1 MAPTPRLPLPTD
13 PAAADRLPIALFGTS
28 ADPPTH
34 GHRAL
39 LEGLLQL
46 YPRVATW
53 ASDNPLK
60 QHTAPLEL
68 RMALL
73 GALVEAIGDPRLSLE
88 QSLSS
93 PWTMETLARAR
104 QRWPQCQPVFVIGS
118 DLVAQV
124 PRWRGAAQWLPGCR
138 LAIAPR
144 QGWLLQEEELRRLR
158 QLGAGIEILRLQIPA
173 TASSGVRAAPG
184 PEQVPAE
191 LHPLLRRHD
200 PYGLLSPGCA
210 SPSPSSMP

>member
-1 MAPTPRLPLPTD
+1 MASTPRLPSD
-13 PAAADRLPIALFGTS
+13 PAAADRLEIALFGTS

-39 LEGLLQL
+39 LQGLLQL

-60 QHTAPLEL
+60 QHMAPLEL
-68 RMALL
+68 RRAFL

-93 PWTMETLARAR
+93 PWTMETLARA
-104 QRWPQCQPVFVIGS
+104 QTRWPQHQPVFVIGS

-124 PRWRGAAQWLPGCR
+124 PRWRGAEQWLQGCR

-144 QGWLLQEEELRRLR
+144 QGWLLQEDDLRRLR
-158 QLGAGIEILRLQIPA
+158 QLGARPEILRLQIPP
-173 TASSGVRAAPG
+173 TASSGVRARPALD
-184 PEQVPAE
+184 QVPAE

-200 PYGLLSPGCA
+200 PYGLLSPRCA
-210 SPSPSSMP
+210 SPSPSSTP